1 MRLETVEW
9 RTGQPLTDDYI
20 NRSGRASELFDYE
33 PWSKEAWS
41 ARADWVDSGRPFG
54 ADREGL
60 VEALLA
66 FNRKAGDSPEV
77 MARIESLRDTR
88 TLCVVGGQQASLFTG
103 PLLVVYK
110 AITIIQAARQAAE
123 ALNRPVV
130 PVFWIAGEDH
140 DFDEVNHIYFLSSD
154 LRVEKLKV
162 ERPDHRR
169 TSVSQTVLDRD
180 QWAAALAQLDQS
192 LMPTEFK
199 EGVLEA
205 FRSASESSDTLV
217 DGFAKLLTVL
227 FGKYGLVLLDSDDP
241 GLRRLE
247 GPMFQ
252 TLIERSAAIGEALL
266 RNRARLQ
273 ELGYEPQA
281 DAGENGL
288 NLFVYDEQGE
298 RTLLF
303 ADPSGE
309 GYTDRKG
316 QRRFTKE
323 QLLDWAQTAPERLSN
338 NVMTRPIMQD
348 YLLPVLGVVLGP
360 AEIAYWG
367 LTQQAFHT
375 LGMRMPILWPRLGF
389 TIVEGTAQKNMQKLG
404 LTLDD
409 VRFRLEERRQAWLEA
424 QDRWQLKDRF
434 ADVKHKFRELYE
446 PIVSSVAEI
455 NPGLQKLGE
464 TNMGKI
470 LEQIDFFGQKAEDG
484 LRSQNESGLRQFA
497 RIGQSVMPSGKLQ
510 ERVFN
515 VSAYLNK
522 YGDGWLDELV
532 QTPLEID
539 GKHRICYM

>member
-1 MRLETVEW
+1 METVEW

-20 NRSGRASELFDYE
+20 NRSEKASGLYDYD
-33 PWSKEAWS
+33 PWSKGAWS
-41 ARADWVDSGRPFG
+41 ARADWLDRERPFG

-60 VEALLA
+60 AEALRA
-66 FNRKAGDSPEV
+66 FNRKAGNAPE
-77 MARIESLRDTR
+77 ALQGIESLRDAR

-103 PLLVVYK
+103 PLMVVYK
-110 AITIIQAARQAAE
+110 AITIIQAARQSAE

-140 DFDEVNHIYFLSSD
+140 DFDEVNHTYFLSAD
-154 LRVEKLKV
+154 LRVEKMKV
-162 ERPDHRR
+162 ERPDDRR
-169 TSVSQTVLDRD
+169 TSVSQTLLSRE
-180 QWAAALAQLDQS
+180 QWESALAQLDAS

-199 EGVLEA
+199 EGVLAE
-205 FRSASESSDTLV
+205 FRFAAESSDTLV
-217 DGFAKLLTVL
+217 DGFAKLLAGL

-241 GLRRLE
+241 ALRRLE
-247 GPMFQ
+247 GPMFH
-252 TLIERSAAIGEALL
+252 TLIERSSAIGEALL

-281 DAGENGL
+281 DGSENSL
-288 NLFVYDEQGE
+288 NLFVFDERGE

-303 ADPSGE
+303 ADASGQC
-309 GYTDRKG
+309 YTDRKG
-316 QRRFTKE
+316 ERRFSKE

-338 NVMTRPIMQD
+338 NVMTRPLMQD
-348 YLLPVLGVVLGP
+348 YLLPVLGTVLGP

-434 ADVKHKFRELYE
+434 ADVKNKFRELYE

-464 TNMGKI
+464 TNLGKI

-497 RIGQSVMPSGKLQ
+497 RIGQSVLPSGKLQ

-515 VSAYLNK
+515 ISAYLNK
-522 YGDGWLDELV
+522 YGSAWLDELV
-532 QTPLEID
+532 QTPHEID